1 VILKASLILKAS
13 SRSRPQAL
21 AGAIAAR
28 LRESGTA
35 QVQAVG
41 AGAVN
46 QAIKAA
52 ALARQYVR
60 SEGIELVLVPL
71 LREIELDGF
80 QRTAVVLEIKHS
92 GDHERVLHP

>member
-1 VILKASLILKAS
+1 MILKAS

-28 LRESGTA
+28 LRESGQA
-35 QVQAVG
+35 VVQAVG

-52 ALARQYVR
+52 VLARGYLKG
-60 SEGIELVLVPL
+60 EGGDLVLQPS
-71 LREIELDGF
+71 LREINLDGF
-80 QRTAVVLEIKHS
+80 TRTVTVLDIQRVND
-92 GDHERVLHP
+92 GDH

>member
-1 VILKASLILKAS
+1 VILKAS

-28 LRESGTA
+28 LRDSGSTV
-35 QVQAVG
+35 VQAVG

-52 ALARQYVR
+52 CLARGYLK
-60 SEGIELVLVPL
+60 EDGGDLVLRPA
-71 LREIELDGF
+71 LREIDLEGAR
-80 QRTAVVLEIKHS
+80 RTVTVLEIERV
-92 GDHERVLHP
+92 GDHAE